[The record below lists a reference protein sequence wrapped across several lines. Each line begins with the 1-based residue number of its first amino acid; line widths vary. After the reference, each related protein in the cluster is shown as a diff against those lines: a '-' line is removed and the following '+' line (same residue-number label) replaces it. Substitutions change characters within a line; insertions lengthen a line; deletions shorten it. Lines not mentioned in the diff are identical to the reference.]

1 VVFSFFTD
9 DDDEE
14 YGNAAV
20 IADCIALENR
30 VEEEEANEKKSEAA
44 FDAL

>member
-1 VVFSFFTD
+1 VVFSFLTD
-9 DDDEE
+9 DDEEE
-14 YGNAAV
+14 YGNAAL

-30 VEEEEANEKKSEAA
+30 VEVEEAKEKKSDAA